1 MATGMS
7 KGGES
12 MNEYDWNADRF
23 TSELADRLTVA
34 LAGVEESAALAKAVS
49 DCAAAAEELCTGR
62 LMACKAG
69 CPDCCVLNVAV
80 LLPEA
85 MIVAGSLREKLSPA
99 ELEEM
104 QKRLGVHRSWARWM
118 DDEERILKQMTC
130 PFLDAGGSCSIH
142 PVRPLACRAV
152 ASLDAGACKEA
163 FAPTVTDEPRLIPV
177 DLLRQAAYDAAFT
190 ALAQSLKA
198 NGLDDRSIELGAGV
212 LAFLEHPEYEQEMLG
227 GKNLPGTMWQ

>member
-1 MATGMS
+1 
-7 KGGES
+7 
-12 MNEYDWNADRF
+12 MNESNWNAERF
-23 TSELADRLTVA
+23 TSELAGKLTLA
-34 LAGVEESAALAKAVS
+34 LTGINDSAAVAKVVS
-49 DCAAAAEELCTGR
+49 DCADAAEKVCAGR

-85 MIVAGSLREKLSPA
+85 VVIAEALREKLSPS

-104 QKRLGVHRSWARWM
+104 QKRLAVHRSWTRWM
-118 DDEERILKQMTC
+118 DDEERIIKHMTC
-130 PFLDAGGSCSIH
+130 PFLDAAGSCSIH

-152 ASLDAGACKEA
+152 ASLDSSVCKEA

-177 DLLRQAAYDAAFT
+177 DLLRQSAYDAAFT

-198 NGLDDRSIELGAGV
+198 NGFDDRSIELGSGV
-212 LAFLEHPEYEQEMLG
+212 LAFLRHPEYAKQFLDGMP
-227 GKNLPGTMWQ
+227 LPRELWQ